1 MGIESVQNTFQP
13 FVEQGMQPGVR
24 QAEGSF
30 LGNAVHVAPSPAE
43 LLADAAEELSFSA
56 DTTDDFELE
65 ERKVKDKSDQAMAER
80 VRLYQEL
87 MRQAGKS
94 EQMNSLRDSLRTR
107 EDSRRAL
114 DKAREYFPDPSD
126 AWAALLDIRE
136 QMRKEGADPEVFRN
150 IDSAV
155 SELERQEGPAIRAG
169 VQGALAA
176 EDFGDLGPVDG
187 MRDLYRETVC
197 SFTSVNEVFE
207 HVQQKYGDDFERSMD
222 FLFAALSADLASD
235 QPSMGISHLESVN
248 TSLGKVRL
256 TQSAYKLC
264 TDMLGRWEN
273 IHGVRPGDDGLTPME
288 LLKNIISFKD
298 IRFLGGMHIDTLLQ
312 KAHAPDIEHEVLF
325 LQELMNTSRNFP
337 SALFDGDQGRMKVL
351 DAVQEAVDKA
361 IEREDEYLASL
372 EN

>member
-13 FVEQGMQPGVR
+13 FAAQGMQPGVR

-30 LGNAVHVAPSPAE
+30 LGNAVQVAPTPAE

-80 VRLYQEL
+80 VKLYQEL
-87 MRQAGKS
+87 MHQAGKS
-94 EQMNSLRDSLRTR
+94 EQMSSLRDSLRTR

-136 QMRKEGADPEVFRN
+136 QLRNEGVDPEILQD
-150 IDSAV
+150 IDDAV
-155 SELERQEGPAIRAG
+155 SDLERQEGPAIRAG
-169 VQGALAA
+169 VQGALSAKGF
-176 EDFGDLGPVDG
+176 EDLGSVDG

-207 HVQQKYGDDFERSMD
+207 HVQQKYGEDFDRSMD
-222 FLFAALSADLASD
+222 FLFAALSADIASD
-235 QPSMGISHLESVN
+235 QPSMGISHLESVYG
-248 TSLGKVRL
+248 SLGKVRL
-256 TQSAYKLC
+256 TQSAYRLC
-264 TDMLGRWEN
+264 SSMLDRWEN
-273 IHGVRPGDDGLTPME
+273 VHGVKPQEGGLTSME
-288 LLKNIISFKD
+288 LLKTIINFKD
-298 IRFLGGMHIDTLLQ
+298 IRFLGGMHIDPLLQ

-325 LQELMNTSRNFP
+325 LQELMNTSRDFP
-337 SALFDGDQGRMKVL
+337 SELFDGDQGRMKVL